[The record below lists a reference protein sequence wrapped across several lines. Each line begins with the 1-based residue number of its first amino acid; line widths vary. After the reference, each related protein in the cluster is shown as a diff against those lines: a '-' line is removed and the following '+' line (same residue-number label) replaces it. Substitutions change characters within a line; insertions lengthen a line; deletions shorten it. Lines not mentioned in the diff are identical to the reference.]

1 MSELSQGYQGHLATT
16 EAFFYALDS
25 LPLLLAIVVYVPFWP
40 ARMIRT
46 IDTVGLPVSA
56 SSAAAADETEKGE
69 GEREREERASGS
81 VEGVRKA

>member
-25 LPLLLAIVVYVPFWP
+25 LPLLHAIVVYVPFWP

-46 IDTVGLPVSA
+46 IDTVGLPA
-56 SSAAAADETEKGE
+56 STATTSAADEAEKGE
-69 GEREREERASGS
+69 GEREREGRATGS
-81 VEGVRKA
+81 VEGVGKA